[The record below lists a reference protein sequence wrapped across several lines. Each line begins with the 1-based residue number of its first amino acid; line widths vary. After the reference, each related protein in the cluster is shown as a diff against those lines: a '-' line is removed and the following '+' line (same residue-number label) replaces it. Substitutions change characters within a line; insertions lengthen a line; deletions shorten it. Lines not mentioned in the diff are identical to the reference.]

1 MFQQVNIA
9 VQIIPFS
16 KKKEVY
22 KLVDQAIAVIQASG
36 IKHQVCPFE
45 TVLEGNYDEIMQTV
59 KAAQKACFD
68 AGADEVLVN
77 MKVQNR
83 KNAPVTIH
91 DKMQKYS

>member
-1 MFQQVNIA
+1 MSV
-9 VQIIPFS
+9 IIVS
-16 KKKEVY
+16 KEKEVY
-22 KLVDQAIAVIQASG
+22 NLVDQAIAVIQASG

-45 TVLEGNYDEIMQTV
+45 TVLEGNYDDIMQTV